1 MNDDSSRKQNRSRSR
16 SREEKE
22 RRERRERRKSKWS
35 DGPSKFTSAPPGVLP
50 SLSLPIHQQK
60 SGFSSIPI
68 PNTNTSM
75 FNLNDNTKIKKK
87 IYIPKQ
93 SGINYVG
100 LLIGPKGTYQKRL
113 EQQSGCKILVRGKGT
128 QKEGMPPQPD
138 DHEEQHVLIIGDTE
152 DNVKRAIHLVEKILY
167 ADEETR
173 TKIKDEQIKASKEI
187 RTELLLNDGSIP
199 GIGTLDGNGKPVI
212 EKYLM
217 TPYGPPDKNARILP
231 VPDDC
236 VGLIIGKNGDTIRRL
251 NRDSGCKIQIAIEP
265 VPNSTTRNVF
275 IEGPPEKYEIAKR
288 LIEDIISEQIA
299 MKQSCSH
306 LGETNSF
313 PGPHTP
319 LKIPNKMVGLII
331 GRNGETVKTIHQLTG
346 CLIFI
351 PKESRPG
358 DDFRE
363 LQLSGPPESVEI
375 CKKEIMSMIH
385 LALYGR
391 LPYMNSL
398 FYPYIDPIT
407 RLPIIDPGIMT
418 QLDPNTKNEADK
430 KEKVI
435 PIQHELEKEEKM
447 NKEKDEQV
455 NSVPIVENVPSKEVN
470 EQIQSNNDVDINQS
484 KIPNP
489 INNYESFEQS
499 IFLNS
504 KTQARE
510 VQYDLENYFNPLN
523 YDLYF
528 QSVYQM
534 YPQLNDY
541 YKKANTQSE
550 IIGNSQNVP
559 LVLLNTTLLD
569 QNQGNNALD
578 NCMIANMQNEKDE
591 EDVRANPKKRN
602 NNYKKH

>member
-1 MNDDSSRKQNRSRSR
+1 
-16 SREEKE
+16 
-22 RRERRERRKSKWS
+22 
-35 DGPSKFTSAPPGVLP
+35 
-50 SLSLPIHQQK
+50 
-60 SGFSSIPI
+60 
-68 PNTNTSM
+68 
-75 FNLNDNTKIKKK
+75 
-87 IYIPKQ
+87 
-93 SGINYVG
+93 
-100 LLIGPKGTYQKRL
+100 
-113 EQQSGCKILVRGKGT
+113 
-128 QKEGMPPQPD
+128 
-138 DHEEQHVLIIGDTE
+138 
-152 DNVKRAIHLVEKILY
+152 
-167 ADEETR
+167 
-173 TKIKDEQIKASKEI
+173 
-187 RTELLLNDGSIP
+187 
-199 GIGTLDGNGKPVI
+199 
-212 EKYLM
+212 
-217 TPYGPPDKNARILP
+217 
-231 VPDDC
+231 
-236 VGLIIGKNGDTIRRL
+236 
-251 NRDSGCKIQIAIEP
+251 
-265 VPNSTTRNVF
+265 
-275 IEGPPEKYEIAKR
+275 
-288 LIEDIISEQIA
+288 
-299 MKQSCSH
+299 
-306 LGETNSF
+306 
-313 PGPHTP
+313 
-319 LKIPNKMVGLII
+319 
-331 GRNGETVKTIHQLTG
+331 
-346 CLIFI
+346 
-351 PKESRPG
+351 
-358 DDFRE
+358 
-363 LQLSGPPESVEI
+363 
-375 CKKEIMSMIH
+375 MIH

-407 RLPIIDPGIMT
+407 RLPIIDPGIMA